1 MAGAWS
7 PRKFSRAEIDG
18 MRDTEVFGHADSLI
32 MCLEDWDVQVA
43 SDPPTWALLPCGHK
57 IFCGT
62 CIKLYMHE
70 TNSKSRFE
78 DKKCPKCRQPIA
90 TTQRI
95 YD

>member
-1 MAGAWS
+1 MTPGAAS
-7 PRKFSRAEIDG
+7 SASLAPLPPSISEAAEAN
-18 MRDTEVFGHADSLI
+18 VP
-32 MCLEDWDVQVA
+32 MCVICE

-57 IFCGT
+57 IFCET
-62 CIKLYMHE
+62 CIKLYMQEVHE
-70 TNSKSRFE
+70 KSRFE

>member
-1 MAGAWS
+1 MEANI
-7 PRKFSRAEIDG
+7 P
-18 MRDTEVFGHADSLI
+18 
-32 MCLEDWDVQVA
+32 MCVICE

-62 CIKLYMHE
+62 CIKLYMQDALLMHY
-70 TNSKSRFE
+70 S
-78 DKKCPKCRQPIA
+78 KKCPKCRQPIA